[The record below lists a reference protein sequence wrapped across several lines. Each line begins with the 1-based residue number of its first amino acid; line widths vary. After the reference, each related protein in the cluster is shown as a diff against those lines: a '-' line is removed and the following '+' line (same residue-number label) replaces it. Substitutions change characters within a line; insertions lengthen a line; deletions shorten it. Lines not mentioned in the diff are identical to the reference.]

1 MGHYFAKVFVTLK
14 PAVNDPQ
21 GVTIKGGLH
30 MLGFTFVQ
38 QVRMG
43 KYLEVQLEES
53 DQATA
58 QARVEEMCRKLLAN
72 TVIEDYRFD
81 LEEVTASAKQ
91 G

>member
-30 MLGFTFVQ
+30 MLGFTSVQ

-58 QARVEEMCRKLLAN
+58 HARIEEMCRKLLAN
-72 TVIEDYRFD
+72 TVIEDFRFD
-81 LEEVTASAKQ
+81 LEEVTASTKQ
-91 G
+91 T